1 MSQGTFPYVTGS
13 TKFTGVVGLL
23 FMLVTLDLLC
33 VWFWLLSKTHL
44 FCDSFVKNLWS
55 NPDFLF
61 WTQAGHGW
69 DVKSVDWH
77 PTKSLLV
84 SGFCLVLGNFFPDL
98 SVSDLEIFITLAEIL
113 SGGKDNL
120 VKLWDAKSGKELCS
134 LWVQYLVIKN

>member
-1 MSQGTFPYVTGS
+1 M
-13 TKFTGVVGLL
+13 
-23 FMLVTLDLLC
+23 
-33 VWFWLLSKTHL
+33 
-44 FCDSFVKNLWS
+44 
-55 NPDFLF
+55 
-61 WTQAGHGW
+61 
-69 DVKSVDWH
+69 KSVDWH

-134 LWVQYLVIKN
+134 L